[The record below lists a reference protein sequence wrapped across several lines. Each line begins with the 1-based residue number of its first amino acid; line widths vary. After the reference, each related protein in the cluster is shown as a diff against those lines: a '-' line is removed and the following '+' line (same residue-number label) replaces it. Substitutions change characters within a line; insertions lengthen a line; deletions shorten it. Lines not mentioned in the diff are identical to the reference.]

1 MVASL
6 EIHSRPTNLKTGAA
20 LAIAAAVL
28 FGASVPVSK
37 RLLGEGIQPQLLAG
51 IYYLGS
57 GLGLAL
63 LKLFTHLRER
73 DRGGNPEAPLRR
85 RDLPRLAAAVI
96 LGGMVAPALLMLG
109 LKSTSASGASL
120 LLNLEGVATMLLAWI
135 VFHEHVDRW
144 LVFGALAIVG
154 GAVLLS
160 WGGALKV
167 DAGALLIA
175 GACLCWGIDNN
186 LTRALSGADP
196 VQIALIKGV
205 AAGGT
210 NVAIALSQHARAPL
224 WTLAAGAAVG
234 FLAYGIS
241 LVLFVRALRFLGA
254 ARTSA
259 YFSTAPFVGA
269 IIAVPMFMEPVTARL
284 LGAALL
290 MAVGLYLH
298 LRESHEHSHSHEELH
313 HEHSHLHDEHH
324 RHAHASTDSGVEPH
338 SHWHQHPPLT
348 HSHRHFPD
356 LHHQHPH

>member
-1 MVASL
+1 M
-6 EIHSRPTNLKTGAA
+6 

-37 RLLGEGIQPQLLAG
+37 RLLGDGIEPQLLAG

-57 GLGLAL
+57 GAGLAL
-63 LKLFTHLRER
+63 LKLFRHLRGR

-85 RDLPRLAAAVI
+85 RDLPRLTAAVM
-96 LGGMVAPALLMLG
+96 LGGMLAPALLMLG
-109 LKSTSASGASL
+109 LKSSSASGASL

-144 LVFGALAIVG
+144 LVFGALAIIG

-160 WGGALKV
+160 WDGGLKM

-186 LTRALSGADP
+186 LTRSLSAADP
-196 VQIALIKGV
+196 VQIALIKGL

-210 NVAIALSQHARAPL
+210 NAAIALSQHYGAPL

-234 FLAYGIS
+234 FLAYGVS
-241 LVLFVRALRFLGA
+241 LVLFVRALRYLGA

-269 IIAVPMFMEPVTARL
+269 VIAVPMFMEPHTPRL

-290 MAVGLYLH
+290 MAFGVYLH
-298 LRESHEHSHSHEELH
+298 LRESHEHSHAHEELQ
-313 HEHSHLHDEHH
+313 HEHSHVHDEHH
-324 RHAHASTDSGVEPH
+324 QHVHAPNDAAGEPH
-338 SHWHQHPPLT
+338 SHWHRHPPLT
-348 HSHRHFPD
+348 HSHRHYPD

>member
-1 MVASL
+1 M
-6 EIHSRPTNLKTGAA
+6 

-37 RLLGEGIQPQLLAG
+37 RLLGDGIEPQLLAG

-57 GLGLAL
+57 GAGLVL
-63 LKLFTHLRER
+63 LKLFRRLRGR

-85 RDLPRLAAAVI
+85 RDLPRLTAAVM
-96 LGGMVAPALLMLG
+96 LGGVLAPALLMLG
-109 LKSTSASGASL
+109 LKSSSASGASL

-135 VFHEHVDRW
+135 VFREHVDRW
-144 LVFGALAIVG
+144 LVFGALAIIG
-154 GAVLLS
+154 GAALLS
-160 WGGALKV
+160 WGGGLKM

-186 LTRALSGADP
+186 LTRSLSAADP
-196 VQIALIKGV
+196 VQIALIKGL

-210 NVAIALSQHARAPL
+210 NAAIAFSQHYGAPL
-224 WTLAAGAAVG
+224 WALAAGAAVG
-234 FLAYGIS
+234 FLAYGVS
-241 LVLFVRALRFLGA
+241 LVLFVRALRYLGA

-269 IIAVPMFMEPVTARL
+269 VIAVPMFTEPLTPRL

-290 MAVGLYLH
+290 MALGVYLH
-298 LRESHEHSHSHEELH
+298 LRESHEHSHAHEELQ
-313 HEHSHLHDEHH
+313 HEHSHEHDEHH
-324 RHAHASTDSGVEPH
+324 QHVHAPNDAAGEPH
-338 SHWHQHPPLT
+338 SHWHRHPPLT
-348 HSHRHFPD
+348 HSHRHYPD